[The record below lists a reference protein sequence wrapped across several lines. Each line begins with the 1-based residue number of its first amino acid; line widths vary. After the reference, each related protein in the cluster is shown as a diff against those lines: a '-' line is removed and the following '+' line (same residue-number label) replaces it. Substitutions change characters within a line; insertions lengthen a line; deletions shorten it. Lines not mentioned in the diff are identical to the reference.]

1 MLLRIRSIKYLV
13 NIEHSDGMAPTI
25 SSVQG
30 AARREK
36 LDQKLFERFM
46 AAFRLLKIT
55 QKSQERN
62 KRL

>member
-1 MLLRIRSIKYLV
+1 MLLRRRSIRYLV
-13 NIEHSDGMAPTI
+13 NIEHSDGMAPI
-25 SSVQG
+25 SVQE

-36 LDQKLFERFM
+36 LDQKLCERFM